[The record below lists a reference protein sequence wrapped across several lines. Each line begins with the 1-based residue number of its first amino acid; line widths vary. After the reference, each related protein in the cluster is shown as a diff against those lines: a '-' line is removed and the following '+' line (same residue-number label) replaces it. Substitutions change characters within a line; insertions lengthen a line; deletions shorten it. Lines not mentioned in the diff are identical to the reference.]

1 MWVRDLSKSGLNGR
15 LLYSDSWFQLNE
27 NSFCW
32 YIWKHQV
39 WEHHFQV
46 IWESVH
52 FIIKMI
58 RIIKGSFM
66 HDVLGIVYNHAGK
79 WWLKQETWK
88 HKRMGRVGN
97 LNSSN
102 KKKKKNRKV
111 ILLMWVVH
119 FVVCT
124 RGIVLFLFFYILYS
138 LKSTARTEVRI
149 WWNQAN

>member
-15 LLYSDSWFQLNE
+15 FLYSDYWFQLNE

-79 WWLKQETWK
+79 WWLRQETWK
-88 HKRMGRVGN
+88 HK
-97 LNSSN
+97 
-102 KKKKKNRKV
+102 KKA